1 MFDVL
6 HEMLDTGYLATEN
19 SNSDNICQAEQPK
32 VVGSFQLGE
41 GTSGI
46 SVRHFIRMFD
56 RICCNTNNQF
66 LCFNQIQENS
76 LHTNPE
82 TELNG
87 TTK

>member
-1 MFDVL
+1 
-6 HEMLDTGYLATEN
+6 MLDTGYLATEN
-19 SNSDNICQAEQPK
+19 SNSDNICQAEKPK

-56 RICCNTNNQF
+56 NQF

-87 TTK
+87 TIQ